1 MRILALYI
9 VAAFTFFRWFGRGL
23 CRNHG
28 HVESYFYVGTTIGGD
43 FGGETKVKKRRG
55 GFRSTAPHQRCFN
68 KQFSLVQYIISVFLQ
83 VTKFDVL
90 VLSDY

>member
-1 MRILALYI
+1 M
-9 VAAFTFFRWFGRGL
+9 
-23 CRNHG
+23 
-28 HVESYFYVGTTIGGD
+28 ESYFYVGTTIGGD

-55 GFRSTAPHQRCFN
+55 GFRLTAPHQRCFN